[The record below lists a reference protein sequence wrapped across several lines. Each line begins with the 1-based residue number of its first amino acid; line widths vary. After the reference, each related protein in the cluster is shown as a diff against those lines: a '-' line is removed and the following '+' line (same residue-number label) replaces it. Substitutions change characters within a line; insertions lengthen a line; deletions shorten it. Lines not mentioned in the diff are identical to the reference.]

1 MARFEVYTDG
11 RGEYRWRLKHTNG
24 QTIASGGE
32 GYSSKRSALAG
43 IESVKKNAPDA
54 DVVDVSSGNGDTGS
68 ASPTVP
74 SPTEGAGRL
83 S

>member
-1 MARFEVYTDG
+1 MATFELYRDPK
-11 RGEYRWRLKHTNG
+11 GEYRWRLKHSNG
-24 QTIASGGE
+24 QMIANGGE

-54 DVVDVSSGNGDTGS
+54 DISEIQPGQPAKPVAASSS
-68 ASPTVP
+68 A
-74 SPTEGAGRL
+74 EGAGRL